1 MIKKYLKVALC
12 AFVVGI
18 ALAGAAAAFAG
29 LAHGNPI
36 YYGPIDGYSYYNEA
50 LVYTGG
56 GCAYAET
63 LESNQG
69 SGNVPTGGMGCLA
82 RLYNSSGAL
91 VTNTPWEYNSQP
103 MLSFA
108 VFTNDIYTSGTYY
121 SYGIASAYNGNG
133 NTPYY
138 TYVSPNQTL

>member
-1 MIKKYLKVALC
+1 MIKKYFKMVLC

-18 ALAGAAAAFAG
+18 ILASAPAAFAG
-29 LAHGNPI
+29 LAYSNPI

-50 LVYTGG
+50 LVYTGSG
-56 GCAYAET
+56 LAYAET

-69 SGNVPTGGMGCLA
+69 SGNVPTGYMGCLA
-82 RLYNSSGAL
+82 RLYNSSGTL

-108 VFTNDIYTSGTYY
+108 AYTNDIYTSGTYY
-121 SYGIASAYNGNG
+121 SSGIASAYNGNG
-133 NTPYY
+133 YTPYY
-138 TYVSPNQTL
+138 TYQSPNQTL